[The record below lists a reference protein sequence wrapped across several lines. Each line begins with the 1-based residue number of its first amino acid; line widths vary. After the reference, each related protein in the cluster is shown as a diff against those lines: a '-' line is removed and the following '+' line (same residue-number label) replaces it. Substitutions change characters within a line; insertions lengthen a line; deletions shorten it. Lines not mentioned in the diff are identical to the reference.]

1 MTLKRDLCKFE
12 IFLPELDF
20 GLYRDCSDP
29 EEDQDGICL
38 YLRAKQIKNLRD
50 SDRRLNSIN

>member
-12 IFLPELDF
+12 IFFIALDFF

-38 YLRAKQIKNLRD
+38 YLRAKQIKNMRD
-50 SDRRLNSIN
+50 SDRR